1 MQDLI
6 QRAAEAIRKARKTI
20 ALTGAGISAE
30 SGIPTFRDPGGL
42 WDRYDPEEYATI
54 QAFRQNPAKVWR
66 MMKDFTELK
75 TAKPNPGHF
84 GLAHLEQ
91 LGMLD
96 CVITQNVDNL
106 HQAAGSREV
115 IEFHGNMRQVVC
127 MSCRKLLPLDEI
139 SLESLPPY
147 CSCGGVFKPA
157 GVFFGE
163 PIPPDAMYRSQEA
176 AESCDLILVIGT
188 SAVVYPAADIPR
200 VAKQAGAQVIEI
212 NPEKTDLTD
221 WVSDFIILEKAGVAI
236 PQILEAIKAMAS

>member
-6 QRAAEAIRKARKTI
+6 ERAAHAVRTARKTI

-54 QAFRQNPAKVWR
+54 QAFRRDPGKVWR

-75 TAKPNPGHF
+75 TARPNPGHF
-84 GLAHLEQ
+84 ALAQLEQ
-91 LGMLD
+91 LGLLH
-96 CVITQNVDNL
+96 CIITQNVDNL

-127 MSCRKLLPLDEI
+127 MSCRKLLPLDEL
-139 SLESLPPY
+139 SLETLPPY
-147 CSCGGVFKPA
+147 CGCGGVFKPA

-163 PIPPDAMYRSQEA
+163 PIPPYALSRSQEEA
-176 AESCDLILVIGT
+176 QSCDLILVIGT

-200 VAKQAGAQVIEI
+200 LAKETGAQVIEI
-212 NPEKTDLTD
+212 NPERTDLTD
-221 WVSDFIILEKAGVAI
+221 WLADFIIQEKAGTAI
-236 PQILEAIKAMAS
+236 PQIVAAIKAMAS

>member
-6 QRAAEAIRKARKTI
+6 ERAAQAIRTARKTI

-54 QAFRQNPAKVWR
+54 QAFRRDPGKVWR

-75 TAKPNPGHF
+75 TARPNPGHF
-84 GLAHLEQ
+84 GLVQLEQ
-91 LGMLD
+91 LGLLH
-96 CVITQNVDNL
+96 CIVTQNVDNL

-127 MSCRKLLPLDEI
+127 MSCGKVLPLDEI
-139 SLESLPPY
+139 SLETLPPY
-147 CSCGGVFKPA
+147 CGCGGVFKPA

-163 PIPPDAMYRSQEA
+163 PIPLYALSRSQEEA
-176 AESCDLILVIGT
+176 QSCDLILVIGT

-200 VAKQAGAQVIEI
+200 VAKEAGAQVIEI
-212 NPEKTDLTD
+212 NPERTDLTD
-221 WVSDFIILEKAGVAI
+221 RLADFIIQEKAGIAI
-236 PQILEAIKAMAS
+236 PQIITAIKAMAS

>member
-6 QRAAEAIRKARKTI
+6 ERAAQAIRTARKTI

-42 WDRYDPEEYATI
+42 WDRYDPQEYATI
-54 QAFRQNPAKVWR
+54 EAFQRNPGKVWR

-75 TAKPNPGHF
+75 TALPNPGHF
-84 GLAHLEQ
+84 GLAQLEQ
-91 LGMLD
+91 LGLLH

-127 MSCRKLLPLDEI
+127 MSCRKVLPLDEI
-139 SLESLPPY
+139 SLERLPPY
-147 CSCGGVFKPA
+147 CGCGGVFKPA

-163 PIPPDAMYRSQEA
+163 PIPPYALSRSQEEA
-176 AESCDLILVIGT
+176 QSCDLILVIGT

-200 VAKQAGAQVIEI
+200 VAKEAGAQVIEI
-212 NPEKTDLTD
+212 NPERTDLTD
-221 WVSDFIILEKAGVAI
+221 WLADFIIQEKAGVAI
-236 PQILEAIKAMAS
+236 PQIVAAIKAMAS